1 MQPPGPRTRIS
12 ELEGQSLG
20 PYQVVELLGRGGMAV
35 VYKALQPTL
44 RRYVAIKVLPP
55 AFALDP
61 TFRSRFQ
68 QEAETIARLQ
78 HPNILPIYDYGQD
91 GDLPYLVMP
100 LVTGGT
106 LRTWLAGRPPL
117 ARVVP
122 VLLRLLDALDY
133 AHRQRVVHRDL
144 KPSNVLLGPG
154 EWPLLAD
161 FGIAKLAESTAVL
174 THSGGLVGTPEYM
187 APEQCEGRAVDAR
200 TDLYAMGVILYEV
213 LTGRLPFTGS
223 TPLAVILS
231 HLRDDPPPLRTVT
244 PAVGPAWEAVVQ
256 RCLAKQPEARFGS
269 AAELA
274 AALEAA
280 WREEERRGA
289 GKAETL
295 YAQAVAARATGAWEQ
310 VISLCV
316 ELLAE
321 AHAALRRQ
329 REAQQA
335 TQRRLPS
342 SPTPSAVPE
351 TAALQTPPLAT
362 VPPTQEAEPPATPPT
377 PVAGSE
383 PPRPAPPPAVPR
395 GTGSRTQLAL
405 WGGLLVPVLAAL
417 LGLLYLREL
426 ADRPPPAEQREAS

>member
-44 RRYVAIKVLPP
+44 RRYVAIKILPP

-61 TFRSRFQ
+61 TFR
-68 QEAETIARLQ
+68 
-78 HPNILPIYDYGQD
+78 PIYDYGQD

-154 EWPLLAD
+154 EWPLLTD
-161 FGIAKLAESTAVL
+161 FGIAKLMVATGQL
-174 THSGGLVGTPEYM
+174 TRTGMLVGTPEYM

-223 TPLAVILS
+223 TPLAVILI

-280 WREEERRGA
+280 WRAPPEG
-289 GKAETL
+289 
-295 YAQAVAARATGAWEQ
+295 
-310 VISLCV
+310 
-316 ELLAE
+316 AE
-321 AHAALRRQ
+321 A
-329 REAQQA
+329 E
-335 TQRRLPS
+335 
-342 SPTPSAVPE
+342 
-351 TAALQTPPLAT
+351 
-362 VPPTQEAEPPATPPT
+362 
-377 PVAGSE
+377 
-383 PPRPAPPPAVPR
+383 
-395 GTGSRTQLAL
+395 
-405 WGGLLVPVLAAL
+405 
-417 LGLLYLREL
+417 
-426 ADRPPPAEQREAS
+426 